1 MNDAKNGAGEDNHGQ
16 SLASWVTVILI
27 IIAVLIGTLAVV
39 LGQWPWFWGAV
50 GLVVAALIIG
60 KVLSMM
66 GRRAESSPE
75 HK

>member
-1 MNDAKNGAGEDNHGQ
+1 
-16 SLASWVTVILI
+16 VTVILI